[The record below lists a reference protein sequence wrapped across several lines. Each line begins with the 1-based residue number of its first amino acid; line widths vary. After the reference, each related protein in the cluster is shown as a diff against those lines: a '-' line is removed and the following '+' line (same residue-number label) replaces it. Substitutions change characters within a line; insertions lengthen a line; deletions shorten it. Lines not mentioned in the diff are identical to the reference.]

1 MYMNK
6 IGSITL
12 SILHVLLFALIA
24 TNMSAQTNG
33 TSQPVK
39 QTVNGYFF
47 NGSFRNS
54 ITKVLLYLE
63 DDFVIGYDNEGGYK
77 SFERKRKIHQN
88 SISNPSKVASDPQ
101 MKIGG
106 DYTHHYLDYYIEWGA
121 RTVYFNLNKPVAIS
135 SEKHYDI
142 VSSHKPIIETD
153 AYYIDPTWND
163 VSYRTMAIILQGN
176 RIITYEDPLTK
187 QYLCC
192 NNPFHKMTYEE
203 KNQMKL
209 YDSQGRSYELYIG
222 DCTHIGKVG
231 KLIVYFRAP
240 NNVNEVFS
248 ENDVDK
254 RPMVKLDGH
263 GNGNRDNRINLQDY
277 LQSKLVVDAFN
288 PNPLE
293 DIVLSYIANRDG
305 VISDIKVVKSPDNS
319 LDKDV
324 INTLDNISASRIEP
338 ALRDNEY
345 VNMQGTLTVKIKRN
359 LTIEQKFNLC
369 EKYFEDYFS
378 NEERKEAIDYARQH
392 LSNNTSE
399 FLNMSLDNASKRVK
413 KLAAFIDNN
422 SESIISRSIF
432 NLHYCYYLNAKEL
445 WNKIENDLYKFKK
458 TKKDN
463 IDKSDVYI
471 KGRNSIHYYLKDDN
485 DGIYV
490 DYLMNKLNDIIYNY
504 IVIELIEKK
513 LGKDYYIPKDL
524 KELSNLY
531 TKDYTD
537 KEFEIMW
544 SHNFAN
550 IDIDTFANNSRFSNQ
565 INKWKQNFY
574 YYNLGTLRN
583 VVFSQDKQKMLGK
596 FYAIGE
602 WINMEMTQDYK
613 HCENYRKYMFNNTK
627 PYMLYPLQ
635 EDNYNY
641 DILTR
646 FSSFEY
652 PSPWTNHINCM
663 RIHIE

>member
-1 MYMNK
+1 MNK

-12 SILHVLLFALIA
+12 SILHVLLLAFVT
-24 TNMSAQTNG
+24 TNISAQTTS

-54 ITKVLLYLE
+54 ITKVLLHLE

-121 RTVYFNLNKPVAIS
+121 RTVYFNLNKSVAIS

-142 VSSHKPIIETD
+142 VSSHKPIIKTD

-163 VSYRTMAIILQGN
+163 VSYRTMVIKLQGDK
-176 RIITYEDPLTK
+176 IITYEDPLTK
-187 QYLCC
+187 QYLFC
-192 NNPFHKMTYEE
+192 NNSFHEMTSEE

-231 KLIVYFRAP
+231 KFIVYFRAP
-240 NNVNEVFS
+240 NNVNEVFP

-277 LQSKLVVDAFN
+277 LQTKLATDASN

-293 DIVLSYIANRDG
+293 DMVLSYIANSDG

-338 ALRDNEY
+338 ALRDNKY
-345 VNMQGTLTVKIKRN
+345 VNMQGTLTVRVKRS
-359 LTIEQKFNLC
+359 LTIEQKFNIC
-369 EKYFEDYFS
+369 EKYFEDFFS

-399 FLNMSLDNASKRVK
+399 FPNMSLDNASKGVK

-422 SESIISRSIF
+422 SKSIILQSSSYF
-432 NLHYCYYLNAKEL
+432 SVAPTAMDL

-458 TKKDN
+458 TNKAN
-463 IDKSDVYI
+463 TDKSDVYI
-471 KGRNSIHYYLKDDN
+471 KDRNSIHYYLKDDN
-485 DGIYV
+485 DRIYV
-490 DYLMNKLNDIIYNY
+490 DCLMNKLNDIIYNY
-504 IVIELIEKK
+504 IANKLAKDELDN
-513 LGKDYYIPKDL
+513 GYYIPNDL
-524 KELSNLY
+524 KEVSNLY
-531 TKDYTD
+531 TKEHTD
-537 KEFEIMW
+537 KEFEIIW
-544 SHNFAN
+544 SRNFTN
-550 IDIDTFANNSRFSNQ
+550 IDIDTFANNSSFSNQ

-583 VVFSQDKQKMLGK
+583 VVFSQDKQKMIGK
-596 FYAIGE
+596 FYAIGKWE
-602 WINMEMTQDYK
+602 NKKMTQDYK

-635 EDNYNY
+635 EDHSNYY
-641 DILTR
+641 ILTR

-652 PSPWTNHINCM
+652 PSPWINHINCM
-663 RIHIE
+663 TIHMD